1 MKQLLLNPPEIAS
14 LLLLSVAV
22 SDVLSGRVTP
32 DTLEELSVLHGDL
45 ERILY
50 KEESPLH

>member
-32 DTLEELSVLHGDL
+32 DTLDELSALHGDL

>member
-1 MKQLLLNPPEIAS
+1 MSQLILTPQEIAS

-22 SDVLSGRVTP
+22 SDVISDGLTP
-32 DTLEELSVLHGDL
+32 DTLDELKELQGDL
-45 ERILY
+45 EGILY

>member
-22 SDVLSGRVTP
+22 SDVLSGQAT
-32 DTLEELSVLHGDL
+32 
-45 ERILY
+45 ERGQKCENYL
-50 KEESPLH
+50 P

>member
-22 SDVLSGRVTP
+22 SDVLSGQATP
-32 DTLEELSVLHGDL
+32 DTLEELSALHGDL